1 MNQRHLFILP
11 KEKTLIVTSMA
22 QQRFKTGDEV
32 QHKSGG
38 PKMVVRV
45 YEPKDGEEVIC
56 EWMNKEHMPVEKA
69 FHQDVIKYYQAPGLR
84 VVSMI
89 P

>member
-1 MNQRHLFILP
+1 MNAVQKFSR
-11 KEKTLIVTSMA
+11 
-22 QQRFKTGDEV
+22 GDEV

-38 PKMVVRV
+38 PKMIVKA
-45 YEPKDGEEVIC
+45 YEPSDGEDVVC
-56 EWMNKEHMPVEKA
+56 EWMSKEQMPVEKV
-69 FHQDVIKYYQAPGLR
+69 FHQDVLKTYQGPRIK